1 MGNDFCCEPEVKSD
15 DKNKPIIGPK
25 DSITFEEPSEIDK
38 LIRAT
43 VV

>member
-1 MGNDFCCEPEVKSD
+1 MGNDFCCESFSKTD

-25 DSITFEEPSEIDK
+25 DSITFEEPEIDK